1 MSQVYLDHAATSPLC
16 AEAWEAMEPFLS
28 ARYGNPSE
36 PHRMGR
42 EARAAVEGARRTMA
56 ELLGCR
62 PDQLV
67 FTSGG
72 TEADNQAVFGLCGRP
87 LGRLVCSVIEHP
99 AVRVPA
105 EELARQG
112 FEVGWAPVDA
122 DGVIDAAAFAEL
134 VREDDRV
141 ACAMWANNV
150 TGVVQPVAELA
161 AIAAAR
167 GVPLHVDAVQA
178 APAIPISFAASGA
191 ETMALSAH
199 KVQGPKGVG
208 ALIARDPG
216 RLRPLIWGGGQEAGP
231 PVGHRER
238 ARDRRLR
245 RRAGGVARA
254 ARQPAG
260 AARPPRGRRRRDAGG
275 LGRRGAAAR
284 PRAAAR
290 RRPARRPRRA
300 GAGRGGLRGVGR
312 VGVPAGS
319 MSQAPRCVAQGM
331 TPDEARA
338 VIRVTIGPH
347 STEAEIDGFLDALRA
362 TVARLR
368 SGALA

>member
-1 MSQVYLDHAATSPLC
+1 MSSVYLDHAATSPLC
-16 AEAWEAMEPFLS
+16 AEAQEAMEPFLS
-28 ARYGNPSE
+28 TRFGNPSE

-42 EARAAVEGARRTMA
+42 EARAAIEGARRTMA

-62 PDQLV
+62 PDQIIY
-67 FTSGG
+67 TSGG

-87 LGRLVCSVIEHP
+87 LGRLVCSVVEHP

-105 EELARQG
+105 EELVRQG
-112 FEVGWAPVDA
+112 FEVGWAPVD
-122 DGVIDAAAFAEL
+122 GHGMIDPAAFAEL
-134 VREDDRV
+134 VREGDRV

-161 AIAAAR
+161 AIAASR
-167 GVPLHVDAVQA
+167 GVPLHVAAVQA
-178 APAIPISFAASGA
+178 APSMPLSFAASGA

-216 RLRPLIWGGGQEAGP
+216 SLRPLIWGGGQEAGHRSGTENVP
-231 PVGHRER
+231 GIVGFAAALAASRQRRDGRR
-238 ARDRRLR
+238 ALRDRLE
-245 RRAGGVARA
+245 AGVGEV
-254 ARQPAG
+254 PVVSAG
-260 AARPPRGRRRRDAGG
+260 AERLPGHVLLRID
-275 LGRRGAAAR
+275 
-284 PRAAAR
+284 
-290 RRPARRPRRA
+290 
-300 GAGRGGLRGVGR
+300 GLRADLVVLALDEAGYEVS
-312 VGVPAGS
+312 AGS
-319 MSQAPRCVAQGM
+319 ACSAGSTEPSAALVAQGM

-347 STEAEIDGFLDALRA
+347 TTEADIDGFLDALRA
-362 TVARLR
+362 IVVRLR